1 MTDFKDQISKNFDE
15 WLKEKAFLGNHELY
29 DSGDITRF
37 YTGISYRGFNY
48 IYKINEA
55 TQNISPIIETT
66 VDFFKAREIPFLL
79 CQDVANTNPERSP
92 LLKDLGLEYAQ
103 QATGLAYD
111 LSNFPA
117 NNDTIPGLKVEQVT
131 HPGLLLRWLEVG
143 TKAYGYSSKEG
154 ISLFEPLL
162 NENSR
167 TRLFLAYLNDKLVGS
182 SMLFLGSESA
192 GLYWDGVIP
201 EARNRGVNTAMAQ
214 ARLQLA
220 KDMDYS
226 TAVAQCFDSAV
237 GLYKRLGFKE
247 QSLIDFYRYIPQ
259 K

>member
-1 MTDFKDQISKNFDE
+1 MTNLKDHISKNFDE
-15 WLKEKAFLGNHELY
+15 WLKEKAFLGDHELY
-29 DSGDITRF
+29 DSGDISRF

-48 IYKINEA
+48 IYKVNEA
-55 TQNISPIIETT
+55 TQNISPIIENT
-66 VDFFKAREIPFLL
+66 VDFFKARKIPFLF
-79 CQDVANTNPERSP
+79 CQDVANTNPERPS
-92 LLKDLGLEYAQ
+92 LLKNLGLEYAQ

-111 LSNFPA
+111 LSRLPA
-117 NNDTIPGLKVEQVT
+117 NSDTIPGLKVEQVT
-131 HPGLLLRWLEVG
+131 HSGLLLRWIEVG
-143 TKAYGYSSKEG
+143 TKAYGYSRKEG

-162 NENSR
+162 KEHSR
-167 TRLFLAYLNDKLVGS
+167 TRLFLASLDGKPVGS

-192 GLYWDGVIP
+192 GLYWGGVIP

-226 TAVAQCFDSAV
+226 TAVVQCFDSSV

-247 QSLIDFYRYIPQ
+247 QSLIDFYRYIP
-259 K
+259 KK